1 MNTLLGLTVLSC
13 LSLVVRAKVVP
24 VDQEE
29 RSECGDGLGD
39 GWFGTGPNCYNLM
52 RYYEYFQ
59 SRLECQEMCIWSLEG
74 KLASIHSIDEQ
85 DFIMGLIQD
94 SGVLGHPTWTGGVL
108 NGMGEWS
115 WDDNSPWDY
124 ENWAAGNGTESNG
137 GGCMFLDD
145 QGAWRAEDCA
155 KKTADWNCIC
165 QKSL

>member
-1 MNTLLGLTVLSC
+1 MGLPGSAWAFVFLSSSFKLKKAYC
-13 LSLVVRAKVVP
+13 CVR
-24 VDQEE
+24 
-29 RSECGDGLGD
+29 
-39 GWFGTGPNCYNLM
+39 
-52 RYYEYFQ
+52 
-59 SRLECQEMCIWSLEG
+59 
-74 KLASIHSIDEQ
+74 SIFKQFLTQ

-108 NGMGEWS
+108 NDMGEWS

-124 ENWAAGNGTESNG
+124 ENWAAANGTESNG
-137 GGCMFLDD
+137 GDCMFLDD